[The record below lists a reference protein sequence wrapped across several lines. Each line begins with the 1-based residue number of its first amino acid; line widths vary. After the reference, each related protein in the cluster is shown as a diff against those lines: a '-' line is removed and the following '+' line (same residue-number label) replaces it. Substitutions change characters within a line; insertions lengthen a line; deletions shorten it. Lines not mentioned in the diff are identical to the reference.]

1 MSADMLIAAIAV
13 PADRTKPIDFERGRL
28 MVEETADPESFRFD
42 DPESQLEELVE
53 DFDPDMHLDAEGEPS
68 PEVIKRVG
76 RRVIDE
82 LEEALNSSE
91 TDTIEVAGYRLYLSG
106 GLSSGDS
113 PTDAADA
120 IWHAHHLPV
129 TVLLAMGFI
138 PDCRRPLS
146 RTNGNPGP
154 VTDTDIVDAIAL
166 GLGTK
171 PEWSGADELEWIA
184 NAIGSVR
191 PHPGDR
197 DPAEYHTEF
206 TERHGF
212 DPVDDNFL
220 IGYVSQYDNQEGGD

>member
-1 MSADMLIAAIAV
+1 MSADMLTAVIAV
-13 PADRTKPIDFERGRL
+13 PADRTKPIDFERGRR
-28 MVEETADPESFRFD
+28 MVEETPDAEAFRFD

-53 DFDPDMHLDAEGEPS
+53 DFDPDVHLDADGEPA
-68 PEVIKRVG
+68 PEVLKSVG
-76 RRVIDE
+76 RRIIDK
-82 LEEALNSSE
+82 LEKTLDSSE
-91 TDTIEVAGYRLYLSG
+91 TNTIDVAGYRLYLSG

-113 PTDAADA
+113 PTDAAGA

-129 TVLLAMGFI
+129 AVLLAMGFI
-138 PDCRRPLS
+138 PDYSRPLS
-146 RTNGNPGP
+146 RTNGNPGR

-191 PHPGDR
+191 PHPGDW
-197 DPAEYHTEF
+197 DPAEYHVEF
-206 TERHGF
+206 TEQHGF
-212 DPVDDNFL
+212 DPVNDNFL

>member
-1 MSADMLIAAIAV
+1 
-13 PADRTKPIDFERGRL
+13 
-28 MVEETADPESFRFD
+28 
-42 DPESQLEELVE
+42 
-53 DFDPDMHLDAEGEPS
+53 MHLDAEGEPS

-197 DPAEYHTEF
+197 DPAEYHAEF
-206 TERHGF
+206 TEQHGF